1 MQTSSK
7 LIRSAA
13 VATMAAALA
22 AGAAS
27 GASAQTRLSPV
38 VGCDAPGNKQ
48 VGGALIGALLGAAA
62 GSNLA
67 KNDRGTGTA
76 IGAAVG
82 AATGSYVGCRMQ
94 RSDQTQNAY
103 GYGQTYQQGYQQQGY
118 QQPAYQQHPYQQPAY
133 QQPATYSHSGYR
145 LSGDISPAR
154 YVRDGGSFAANNN
167 LNLRSAPS
175 TSGRKVGSL
184 RAGER
189 FQALARVRGT
199 DWILVGQNGV
209 GVGYVSGRYAQPVGH
224 QYAAY
229 GY

>member
-13 VATMAAALA
+13 VATMAAALSV
-22 AGAAS
+22 GAAS

-48 VGGALIGALLGAAA
+48 VGGALIGALLGAVA

-76 IGAAVG
+76 IGAVVG
-82 AATGSYVGCRMQ
+82 GATGSYVGCKMQ
-94 RSDQTQNAY
+94 RTDQAQNAY
-103 GYGQTYQQGYQQQGY
+103 GYGQTYQ
-118 QQPAYQQHPYQQPAY
+118 PAY
-133 QQPATYSHSGYR
+133 QQPSTYSHSGYR
-145 LSGDISPAR
+145 LSGDISPAT
-154 YVRDGGSFAANNN
+154 YVRDGGDFAARSN
-167 LNLRSAPS
+167 LNLRGAPS
-175 TSGRKVGSL
+175 TSARKVGSL

-199 DWILVGQNGV
+199 DWILVGQDGV
-209 GVGYVSGRYAQPVGH
+209 GVGYVSGRYARPVGH
-224 QYAAY
+224 QYASY

>member
-13 VATMAAALA
+13 VATMAAALTV
-22 AGAAS
+22 GAAS
-27 GASAQTRLSPV
+27 GASAQTNLRPV

-76 IGAAVG
+76 IGAVVG
-82 AATGSYVGCRMQ
+82 AATGSYVGCKMQ
-94 RSDQTQNAY
+94 RTDQTQNAY
-103 GYGQTYQQGYQQQGY
+103 GYGQQY
-118 QQPAYQQHPYQQPAY
+118 QPAY
-133 QQPATYSHSGYR
+133 QQPSTYSHSGYR
-145 LSGDISPAR
+145 LSGDISPAK
-154 YVRDGGSFAANNN
+154 YVRDGGAFAASSN
-167 LNLRSAPS
+167 LNLRGAPS
-175 TSGRKVGSL
+175 TSARKVGSL

-209 GVGYVSGRYAQPVGH
+209 GVGYVSGRYAQPVGY
-224 QYAAY
+224 QYASY

>member
-13 VATMAAALA
+13 IATMAAALSV
-22 AGAAS
+22 GAAS
-27 GASAQTRLSPV
+27 GASAQTNLSPV

-76 IGAAVG
+76 IGAVVG
-82 AATGSYVGCRMQ
+82 GATGSYVGCRMQ
-94 RSDQTQNAY
+94 RTDQAQTAY
-103 GYGQTYQQGYQQQGY
+103 GYGQTYQ
-118 QQPAYQQHPYQQPAY
+118 PAYQQPAY
-133 QQPATYSHSGYR
+133 QQPAYQQPAYQQPAYRQPSTYSHAGYR

-154 YVRDGGSFAANNN
+154 YVRDGGSFAASSH
-167 LNLRSAPS
+167 LNLRGAPS
-175 TSGRKVGSL
+175 TSARKVGSL
-184 RAGER
+184 HRGER

-199 DWILVGQNGV
+199 DWILVGQDGV
-209 GVGYVSGRYAQPVGH
+209 GVGYVSGRYARPVGD
-224 QYAAY
+224 QYASY

>member
-13 VATMAAALA
+13 VATMAAALSV
-22 AGAAS
+22 GAAS
-27 GASAQTRLSPV
+27 GASAQTSLSPV

-48 VGGALIGALLGAAA
+48 VGGALIGALLGAVA

-76 IGAAVG
+76 IGAVVG
-82 AATGSYVGCRMQ
+82 GATGSYVGCRMQ
-94 RSDQTQNAY
+94 RSDQAQNAY
-103 GYGQTYQQGYQQQGY
+103 GYGQA
-118 QQPAYQQHPYQQPAY
+118 PAYQQPAY
-133 QQPATYSHSGYR
+133 QQPSTYSHSGYR
-145 LSGDISPAR
+145 LSGDIAPAT
-154 YVRDGGSFAANNN
+154 YVRDGGSFAASSN
-167 LNLRSAPS
+167 LNLRGAPS
-175 TSGRKVGSL
+175 TSARKVGSL

-209 GVGYVSGRYAQPVGH
+209 GVGYVSGRYAQPVRQ
-224 QYAAY
+224 QYASY

>member
-13 VATMAAALA
+13 VATMAAALSV
-22 AGAAS
+22 GAAS

-48 VGGALIGALLGAAA
+48 VGGALIGALLGAVA

-76 IGAAVG
+76 IGAVVG
-82 AATGSYVGCRMQ
+82 GATGSYVGCKMQ
-94 RSDQTQNAY
+94 RTDQAQNAY
-103 GYGQTYQQGYQQQGY
+103 GYGQ
-118 QQPAYQQHPYQQPAY
+118 QPAY
-133 QQPATYSHSGYR
+133 QQPSTYSHSGYR
-145 LSGDISPAR
+145 LSGDISPAT
-154 YVRDGGSFAANNN
+154 YVRDGGNFAARSN
-167 LNLRSAPS
+167 LNLRGAPS

-199 DWILVGQNGV
+199 DWILVGQGGV
-209 GVGYVSGRYAQPVGH
+209 GVGYVSGRYARPVGH

>member
-13 VATMAAALA
+13 VATMAAALSI
-22 AGAAS
+22 GAAS

-76 IGAAVG
+76 IGAVVG
-82 AATGSYVGCRMQ
+82 AATGSYVGCKMQ
-94 RSDQTQNAY
+94 RTDQVQTGY
-103 GYGQTYQQGYQQQGY
+103 GYGQTYEPEY
-118 QQPAYQQHPYQQPAY
+118 QQPL
-133 QQPATYSHSGYR
+133 TYSHSGYR
-145 LSGDISPAR
+145 LSGDISPAK
-154 YVRDGGSFAANNN
+154 YVRDGGSFAASSN
-167 LNLRSAPS
+167 LNLRGAPS
-175 TSGRKVGSL
+175 TSARKVGSL
-184 RAGER
+184 HAGER

-209 GVGYVSGRYAQPVGH
+209 GVGYVSGRYAQPVG
-224 QYAAY
+224 QRYASY

>member
-13 VATMAAALA
+13 VATMAAALSV
-22 AGAAS
+22 GAVS
-27 GASAQTRLSPV
+27 GASAQTNLSPV

-48 VGGALIGALLGAAA
+48 VGGALIGALLGAVA

-76 IGAAVG
+76 IGAVVG
-82 AATGSYVGCRMQ
+82 GATGSYVGCRMQ
-94 RSDQTQNAY
+94 RSDQGQNAY
-103 GYGQTYQQGYQQQGY
+103 GYGQTYR
-118 QQPAYQQHPYQQPAY
+118 PAYQQPAY

-154 YVRDGGSFAANNN
+154 YVRDGGTFAASSK
-167 LNLRSAPS
+167 LNLRGAPS
-175 TSGRKVGSL
+175 TSAHKVGSL

-199 DWILVGQNGV
+199 DWILVGQDGV

-224 QYAAY
+224 QYASY